1 MLGIQILSIV
11 FIFIMLYVIRIHY
24 KKRELPVEEASFWTI
39 ILLTVG
45 TLVIVEQSAQYIRTL
60 FSVTR
65 LTDVL
70 VILALMG
77 VFITLI
83 ESRIQINK
91 LRSQLEKI
99 VRAKALKS

>member
-1 MLGIQILSIV
+1 
-11 FIFIMLYVIRIHY
+11 MLYVIRIHY